1 MRDDAAT
8 GPVTQASAPKAPGR
22 PGREDA
28 RIFRRE
34 TLVVAGRGN
43 LGRSLARAWRRAG
56 HRVLLTPARHGVPSL
71 VRALRSRPRAT
82 VFLTVPDG
90 AIASLAGEVAA
101 AHGIPA
107 TVAFVHCSGALGLA
121 PLAALAARHDV
132 GSFHPLQSFP
142 QPRPPEAFRGSL
154 VAIDAGAS
162 GLRRRLE
169 RLARDLGAKPRG
181 VEEADRVVYHAAAV
195 FASNYLV
202 ALAGEAVELLGTIGW
217 NESEALQGLIPLMQG
232 ALDEVARRGPTAALT
247 GPIRR
252 GDVETVNRHLE
263 ALAGLDSGSPE
274 SKPRKADLY
283 RMLGQIALEIAAR
296 AGLEPA
302 AVGRVSRALTR
313 NVAAT
318 RRRRP
323 R

>member
-1 MRDDAAT
+1 
-8 GPVTQASAPKAPGR
+8 
-22 PGREDA
+22 
-28 RIFRRE
+28 
-34 TLVVAGRGN
+34 
-43 LGRSLARAWRRAG
+43 
-56 HRVLLTPARHGVPSL
+56 
-71 VRALRSRPRAT
+71 
-82 VFLTVPDG
+82 
-90 AIASLAGEVAA
+90 
-101 AHGIPA
+101 
-107 TVAFVHCSGALGLA
+107 
-121 PLAALAARHDV
+121 V

-154 VAIDAGAS
+154 VAIDASAPA
-162 GLRRRLE
+162 LRRRLG
-169 RLARDLGAKPRG
+169 RLARDLGAKPRS
-181 VEEADRVVYHAAAV
+181 VEDADRVIYHAAAV

-217 NESEALQGLIPLMQG
+217 SESEAVRGLVPLMRG
-232 ALDEVARRGPTAALT
+232 ALAEVELRGPTAALT

-252 GDVETVNRHLE
+252 GDVDTVTRHLE
-263 ALAGLDSGSPE
+263 ALAGVDSGSARR
-274 SKPRKADLY
+274 PRKADLY

-302 AVGRVSRALTR
+302 AVGRVNRALTR

>member
-1 MRDDAAT
+1 M
-8 GPVTQASAPKAPGR
+8 
-22 PGREDA
+22 
-28 RIFRRE
+28 
-34 TLVVAGRGN
+34 
-43 LGRSLARAWRRAG
+43 
-56 HRVLLTPARHGVPSL
+56 
-71 VRALRSRPRAT
+71 
-82 VFLTVPDG
+82 VFLTVPD
-90 AIASLAGEVAA
+90 AAVASVAGEVAA
-101 AHGIPA
+101 GGDIQA
-107 TVAFVHCSGALGLA
+107 TVAFVHCSGALGLG
-121 PLAALAARHDV
+121 PLGPLAARHPV

-142 QPRPPEAFRGSL
+142 RPRPPEAFRGSL
-154 VAIDAGAS
+154 VAIDAGSLA
-162 GLRRRLE
+162 LRRRLE

-181 VEEADRVVYHAAAV
+181 VDEVDRVVYHAAAV

-217 NESEALQGLIPLMQG
+217 SETEAVAGLVPLMGG
-232 ALDEVARRGPTAALT
+232 ALAEVERRGPTRALT

-252 GDVETVNRHLE
+252 GDVETVTRHLE
-263 ALAGLDSGSPE
+263 ALAGLDAGSPG
-274 SKPRKADLY
+274 KPPKASLY

-302 AVGRVSRALTR
+302 AVERVNRALTR

>member
-1 MRDDAAT
+1 
-8 GPVTQASAPKAPGR
+8 
-22 PGREDA
+22 
-28 RIFRRE
+28 
-34 TLVVAGRGN
+34 VAGRGN

-56 HRVLLTPARHGVPSL
+56 HRVLLAPARNGVPSL

-90 AIASLAGEVAA
+90 AVASLAGQVAA
-101 AHGIPA
+101 GGDIPVG
-107 TVAFVHCSGALGLA
+107 VAFVHCSGALGLGA
-121 PLAALAARHDV
+121 LGRLAARHNV

-154 VAIDAGAS
+154 VAIDASAQP
-162 GLRRRLE
+162 LRRRLD
-169 RLARDLGAKPRG
+169 RLARDLGAKPRP

-202 ALAGEAVELLGTIGW
+202 ALAAEAVELLGTIGW
-217 NESEALQGLIPLMQG
+217 GEPEAVAGLVPLMRG
-232 ALDEVARRGPTAALT
+232 ALDEVALRGPSGALT

-252 GDVETVNRHLE
+252 GDVETVTRHLE
-263 ALAGLDSGSPE
+263 ALAALDSGSP
-274 SKPRKADLY
+274 KGPRKTDVY

-296 AGLEPA
+296 AGLEPTA
-302 AVGRVSRALTR
+302 ARRVNRALTR

>member
-1 MRDDAAT
+1 
-8 GPVTQASAPKAPGR
+8 
-22 PGREDA
+22 
-28 RIFRRE
+28 
-34 TLVVAGRGN
+34 
-43 LGRSLARAWRRAG
+43 
-56 HRVLLTPARHGVPSL
+56 LTPARNGVPSL

-82 VFLTVPDG
+82 VFLTVPD
-90 AIASLAGEVAA
+90 AAVASLAGEVAA
-101 AHGIPA
+101 AGDIPA
-107 TVAFVHCSGALGLA
+107 SVAFVHCSGALGLGA
-121 PLAALAARHDV
+121 LGRLAARHEV

-154 VAIDAGAS
+154 MAIDAGSPA
-162 GLRRRLE
+162 LRRRLE

-202 ALAGEAVELLGTIGW
+202 ALAAAAVELLGTVGW
-217 NESEALQGLIPLMQG
+217 SESEAVAGLVPLMRG
-232 ALDEVARRGPTAALT
+232 ALAEVERRGPTAALT

-252 GDVETVNRHLE
+252 GDVETVTRHLE
-263 ALAGLDSGSPE
+263 ALGGLDSGSA
-274 SKPRKADLY
+274 KGPRKADVY

-296 AGLEPA
+296 AGLEA
-302 AVGRVSRALTR
+302 TAVGRVNRALTR

>member
-1 MRDDAAT
+1 M
-8 GPVTQASAPKAPGR
+8 
-22 PGREDA
+22 
-28 RIFRRE
+28 
-34 TLVVAGRGN
+34 
-43 LGRSLARAWRRAG
+43 
-56 HRVLLTPARHGVPSL
+56 
-71 VRALRSRPRAT
+71 
-82 VFLTVPDG
+82 FLTVPDG

-101 AHGIPA
+101 ADGIPA
-107 TVAFVHCSGALGLA
+107 TVAFIHCSGALGLA
-121 PLAALAARHDV
+121 PLTPLAARHDV

-154 VAIDAGAS
+154 VAIDARAS

-169 RLARDLGAKPRG
+169 RLARDLGAKP
-181 VEEADRVVYHAAAV
+181 
-195 FASNYLV
+195 L
-202 ALAGEAVELLGTIGW
+202 GW
-217 NESEALQGLIPLMQG
+217 NESEALQGLIPLMEG
-232 ALDEVARRGPTAALT
+232 ALDEVERRGPTAALT

>member
-101 AHGIPA
+101 ADGIPA
-107 TVAFVHCSGALGLA
+107 TVAFIHCSGALGLA
-121 PLAALAARHDV
+121 PLTPLAARHDV

-154 VAIDAGAS
+154 VAIDARAS

-202 ALAGEAVELLGTIGW
+202 ALAGEATW
-217 NESEALQGLIPLMQG
+217 RRSTDTSRRWPASTQ
-232 ALDEVARRGPTAALT
+232 ARRRASLAKRTFIVCSARSRSRSRPE
-247 GPIRR
+247 R
-252 GDVETVNRHLE
+252 GW
-263 ALAGLDSGSPE
+263 SP
-274 SKPRKADLY
+274 PR
-283 RMLGQIALEIAAR
+283 LGA
-296 AGLEPA
+296 
-302 AVGRVSRALTR
+302 
-313 NVAAT
+313 
-318 RRRRP
+318 
-323 R
+323 